1 MNFLKTVIDKYPE
14 CHRLL
19 ETWWERAGWRGRTG
33 PKIWLSGRAMSGM
46 CKVLGLISSIAKSSK
61 YKEKEKRDKQTGR
74 QA

>member
-1 MNFLKTVIDKYPE
+1 MDFLKTVTDKYPE

-19 ETWWERAGWRGRTG
+19 ETWWRKVVGRDRGRA
-33 PKIWLSGRAMSGM
+33 ISGM

-61 YKEKEKRDKQTGR
+61 YKENEKRDKQTGR